1 MTKNFDKLV
10 KIFLEDGMTDGGV
23 FGADGAYPTDDPRT
37 PFVLGTY
44 SRRGKVK
51 TKKRRKRRKSR

>member
-10 KIFLEDGMTDGGV
+10 KIFLEDGMTDAGV
-23 FGADGAYPTDDPRT
+23 LGADGEYPIDDPRT
-37 PFVLGTY
+37 PFVMGTY

-51 TKKRRKRRKSR
+51 TKKTRKRKKRK